1 MGKVDENKHQKM
13 DALFQSAYD
22 LFLNQGIEKT
32 SISDIAKKAGVAKGT
47 FYLYFADK
55 YEIRDR
61 LIARTAS
68 RLFQRA
74 HKALETAD
82 IPEFEDKIIFI
93 VDYVLNAMQ
102 KNKLILRFISKNLS
116 WGIFRQAITNNM
128 QDDEGEILAYFSN
141 ILLDHPTIKLRAPE
155 TMLFLIIE
163 LASST
168 SYSTIL
174 DNDPMSFEELKP
186 YLNESIRAIIRNH
199 IIKDTA
205 EVPSE
210 SEYRIRILNR
220 TFLYFLSLPALLLTV
235 FFKFQNLN
243 ASHFSAFSASALQ

>member
-1 MGKVDENKHQKM
+1 MIFLD
-13 DALFQSAYD
+13 LYD
-22 LFLNQGIEKT
+22 LFLNQGNEKT

-186 YLNESIRAIIRNH
+186 YLNEVSARSSVTILSKIPQK
-199 IIKDTA
+199 IKQQKSCQNPNIKSGFLTGLFYIFF
-205 EVPSE
+205 PCQ
-210 SEYRIRILNR
+210 
-220 TFLYFLSLPALLLTV
+220 LYF
-235 FFKFQNLN
+235 
-243 ASHFSAFSASALQ
+243 

>member
-102 KNKLILRFISKNLS
+102 KN
-116 WGIFRQAITNNM
+116 M

-199 IIKDTA
+199 IIEDTA
-205 EVPSE
+205 E
-210 SEYRIRILNR
+210 N
-220 TFLYFLSLPALLLTV
+220 
-235 FFKFQNLN
+235 
-243 ASHFSAFSASALQ
+243 